1 MGNSQ
6 SMDKVQHVVKE
17 GINIYKKVKAEQEQQ
32 QHNGSNNNNHYNQD
46 SNDYNH
52 HSGGGSSY
60 HPSADND
67 DDEEYAQLRAQAHE
81 EAQKRNDCY
90 ARSQEAYKNGDGA
103 EGKVKKKNPEED
115 NRVLICLYYMQPRNY
130 QIRAITMTT

>member
-17 GINIYKKVKAEQEQQ
+17 GINIYKKVKKEQEQEQQ
-32 QHNGSNNNNHYNQD
+32 QQQHNNNYNNNNNNNY
-46 SNDYNH
+46 SH

-60 HPSADND
+60 HPSADID

-81 EAQKRNDCY
+81 EAEKRNDCY
-90 ARSQEAYKNGDGA
+90 SRSQEAYKNGDGG
-103 EGKVKKKNPEED
+103 EGKLKKKIV
-115 NRVLICLYYMQPRNY
+115 RRIIGC
-130 QIRAITMTT
+130 